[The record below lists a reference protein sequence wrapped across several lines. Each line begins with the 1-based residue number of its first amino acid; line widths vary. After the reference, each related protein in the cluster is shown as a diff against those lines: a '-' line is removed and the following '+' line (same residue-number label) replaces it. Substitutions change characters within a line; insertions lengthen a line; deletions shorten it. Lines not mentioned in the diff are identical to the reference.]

1 MIIGLLKLFFL
12 YCLYRFIKFYFKTR
26 QVTSNRRKSDNI
38 DRPKEQHESDI
49 IEAEYRVIKD

>member
-12 YCLYRFIKFYFKTR
+12 YSLYRFIKFYFKTR
-26 QVTSNRRKSDNI
+26 QVTSNRRKSADV
-38 DRPKEQHESDI
+38 DRPKDHHKPDI